1 MNATEQRSQREYL
14 ESLRD
19 EIRLELHLAGMELRD
34 EWQNIERKLPQYLR
48 DAASQGVD
56 TVVAELRRFQQ
67 RLRRQDS
74 TRPQWPG

>member
-1 MNATEQRSQREYL
+1 MNATPQRSQREYL

-48 DAASQGVD
+48 DTASQGVD
-56 TVVAELRRFQQ
+56 TVVAELRRFQE
-67 RLRRQDS
+67 RLRREPP
-74 TRPQWPG
+74 RPGWPG